1 MTMTVKPMDASISP
15 AAISPKSVSKV
26 LIVTSDEYAKAG
38 GIEVLHLNPRPLR
51 IRVEQLWQK
60 AKDM

>member
-1 MTMTVKPMDASISP
+1 
-15 AAISPKSVSKV
+15 V